1 MPSLW
6 LHIAINGIAQNAEN
20 NRAGKRGAGPLA
32 QLSQQR
38 HNPGGDLAALTVQV
52 PSSRSPLSDL
62 PASGNLAHLPALWQA
77 CENVS
82 FSRRSGRGREVGPVA
97 VV

>member
-1 MPSLW
+1 MPSFW
-6 LHIAINGIAQNAEN
+6 LHVTVNGITQNAEN
-20 NRAGKRGAGPLA
+20 HRAGKRGTGPLA
-32 QLSQQR
+32 QLSQQC
-38 HNPGGDLAALTVQV
+38 HHPGGDLAALTVQV
-52 PSSRSPLSDL
+52 SSAGSALSDL

>member
-6 LHIAINGIAQNAEN
+6 LHVAVNGIAQDAEN
-20 NRAGKRGAGPLA
+20 NRAGKRRAGPLA
-32 QLSQQR
+32 QLSQQW
-38 HNPGGDLAALTVQV
+38 HHPGGDLAALTLQV
-52 PSSRSPLSDL
+52 PSGGSSLSDL

-77 CENVS
+77 RENVS